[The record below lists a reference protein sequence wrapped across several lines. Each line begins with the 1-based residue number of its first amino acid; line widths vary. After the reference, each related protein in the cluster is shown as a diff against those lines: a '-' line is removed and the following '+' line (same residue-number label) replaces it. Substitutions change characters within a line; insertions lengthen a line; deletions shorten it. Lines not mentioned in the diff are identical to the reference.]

1 MSKKANPAL
10 IGIFIFAGLLLGVG
24 GLLLFT
30 SWKLF
35 KPTAKVI
42 VYFDNDLN
50 GLSEGAPVKFR
61 GVTIGSVTRVMIRYN
76 QSTNDMAMP
85 VIFELQEDLIRK
97 RLEGPTIFRGL
108 HKLDEEVRKG
118 MRARLETESMVTGV
132 LYVEIDR
139 EESPPPAVYHELEP
153 IYPEIPSRP
162 TDIQKLMKNLTSVDL
177 AGLVKKID
185 SAVTKADS
193 ILGRIKIDEIQ
204 EGVTN
209 VLVSANKVL
218 TTPDLTNTFTSA
230 RTALDEARKLVAHVD
245 DQVDPLVNGVTN
257 TLGQLDQ
264 TLAQA
269 RGAMYN
275 LRDTVSADS
284 ALRNKLNVALD
295 RITEA
300 GQSIS
305 TLADYLHNHPN
316 SIFTGRNP
324 APENKP

>member
-10 IGIFIFAGLLLGVG
+10 IGIFIFAGLVLGVG

-61 GVTIGSVTRVMIRYN
+61 GVTIGAVTRVMIRFN
-76 QSTNDMAMP
+76 QATNDMAMP
-85 VIFELQEDLIRK
+85 VIFEVQEDLIRK
-97 RLEGPTIFRGL
+97 RLQGATIFQGL
-108 HKLDEEVRKG
+108 HNLPEEIRKG
-118 MRARLETESMVTGV
+118 IRARLETESMVTGV
-132 LYVEIDR
+132 LYVELDR
-139 EESPPPAVYHELEP
+139 EAAPPPAVYHELEP

-162 TDIQKLMKNLTSVDL
+162 TDIQKLMKNLTSLDL

-193 ILGRIKIDEIQ
+193 ILARVKIDEIQ
-204 EGVTN
+204 GGVTN
-209 VLVSANKVL
+209 VLLSANRVL

-230 RTALDEARKLVAHVD
+230 RTALDEARHLLAHVD
-245 DQVDPLVNGVTN
+245 DQVDPLANGVTN
-257 TLGQLDQ
+257 TLEQLNQ

-275 LRDTVSADS
+275 LRDTLSADS
-284 ALRNKLNVALD
+284 ALRNKLNVAID
-295 RITEA
+295 RITDA

-316 SIFTGRNP
+316 AIFTGRKP
-324 APENKP
+324 ASENKP

>member
-10 IGIFIFAGLLLGVG
+10 IGIFIFAGLILGVG

-30 SWKLF
+30 SSKLF
-35 KPTAKVI
+35 KPSRKAI

-61 GVTIGSVTRVMIRYN
+61 GVTIGAVTRVMIRFN
-76 QSTNDMAMP
+76 QATNDMAMP
-85 VIFELQEDLIRK
+85 VIFEIQEDLIRK
-97 RLEGPTIFRGL
+97 RLQGATIFQGL
-108 HKLDEEVRKG
+108 HHLPEEIRKG
-118 MRARLETESMVTGV
+118 IRARLETESMVTGV
-132 LYVEIDR
+132 LYVELDR

-162 TDIQKLMKNLTSVDL
+162 TDIQKLLKNLERIDL
-177 AGLVKKID
+177 ADLVQKIS
-185 SAVTKADS
+185 SAVTKADT
-193 ILGRIKIDEIQ
+193 ILAHVKIDEIQ
-204 EGVTN
+204 MDLTN
-209 VLVSANKVL
+209 VLVSANRDL

-230 RTALDEARKLVAHVD
+230 RRALDEARKLVAHVD
-245 DQVDPLVNGVTN
+245 YEVDPVANGITN

-275 LRDTVSADS
+275 LRDTLSADS

-316 SIFTGRNP
+316 AIFTGRKP
-324 APENKP
+324 ASETQP